1 MRKTGTTFPHDA
13 EHRTQKC
20 NALLGSVRCS
30 LLKAHRWARKTGATF
45 PHDALGLV
53 ATLVLIG
60 GLAACNFSVDAQQ
73 ARVCRSIL
81 PALNPGARIDVHRI
95 ERGPAPR
102 SLKITYAVERIDRV
116 PLDRWVICAF
126 AAEGLAANKAA
137 LAGVATEEGPISG
150 ASLYLLQHYYLE
162 SPEGVAGDPG
172 SRLDASVVEI
182 PAPVAYALQQLLVSL
197 PRTAIYALLAVAY
210 ALVFGLVG
218 RINLAFGELAAVG
231 AAATVAGAGLALV
244 RGFTSPFVGLAA
256 GLTAAVAAGALHS
269 AVGGHFTIA
278 RIKSASTQPSLIA
291 TVGLSLALMEYLRI
305 VQSPVA
311 VWLPPIWSQA
321 WPLAQAGDFLVSLT
335 PISLITTAIGLLAAG
350 LLLWIMKAA
359 AFGRAW
365 RAYADDARAAAL
377 FGVNG
382 PRLLIQT
389 LALAGAMAGL
399 SGFLIVAQYGGLG
412 FAGGFQFG
420 LKALIAAVIGG
431 IGSVPGAMV
440 GGFAVGLFET
450 LWSAYLP
457 IEARDIALYAALVV
471 FLIFRP
477 GGLLGMGE
485 QSPRPV

>member
-1 MRKTGTTFPHDA
+1 MRAVSWSGLSVA
-13 EHRTQKC
+13 L
-20 NALLGSVRCS
+20 ALLGV
-30 LLKAHRWARKTGATF
+30 
-45 PHDALGLV
+45 
-53 ATLVLIG
+53 
-60 GLAACNFSVDAQQ
+60 LAACTFSVDAEQ
-73 ARVCRSIL
+73 ARVCRSTL
-81 PALNPGARIDVHRI
+81 PALNPGGRIDVHRI

-102 SLKITYAVERIDRV
+102 SLRVTYTVERIDRA
-116 PLDRWVICAF
+116 PLDQWIICIF
-126 AAEGLAANKAA
+126 AAEGLAANKAD
-137 LAGVATEEGPISG
+137 LTGVTTEEGPISG
-150 ASLYLLQHYYLE
+150 ASLYFLKHYYLE
-162 SPEGVAGDPG
+162 SAEGVAGDPG
-172 SRLDASVVEI
+172 SRLEASVVEI
-182 PAPVAYALQQLLVSL
+182 PAPLAYALQQLLVSL

-231 AAATVAGAGLALV
+231 AAATVAG
-244 RGFTSPFVGLAA
+244 VGLAFVKGFSSPFFGLVA
-256 GLTAAVAAGALHS
+256 GLGAAIAAGGLHS

-278 RIKSASTQPSLIA
+278 RIKSTSPQASLIA

-305 VQSPVA
+305 VQSPVT

-321 WPLAQAGDFLVSLT
+321 WPLAQAGGFLVSLT

-350 LLLWIMKAA
+350 LLLWIMTAA

-365 RAYADDARAAAL
+365 RAYADDAKAAAL

-420 LKALIAAVIGG
+420 LKALIAAIIGG
-431 IGSVPGAMV
+431 IGSVPGAMI
-440 GGFAVGLFET
+440 GGVAVGLFET

-457 IEARDIALYAALVV
+457 IEARDIALYVALIV
-471 FLIFRP
+471 FLIFKP
-477 GGLLGMGE
+477 GGLLGLGE
-485 QSPRPV
+485 RSPRPV

>member
-1 MRKTGTTFPHDA
+1 VIRTGFWLGLIA
-13 EHRTQKC
+13 AL
-20 NALLGSVRCS
+20 ALLAGV
-30 LLKAHRWARKTGATF
+30 
-45 PHDALGLV
+45 
-53 ATLVLIG
+53 
-60 GLAACNFSVDAQQ
+60 AACSFSVDAEQ
-73 ARVCRSIL
+73 ARICRSVL
-81 PALNPGARIDVHRI
+81 PALNPGGRIDVHRI
-95 ERGPAPR
+95 ESGPAPR
-102 SLKITYAVERIDRV
+102 SLRIVYTVERIDRV
-116 PLDRWVICAF
+116 PLDRSAICTF
-126 AAEGLAANKAA
+126 AAEGLAAGKAD
-137 LAGVATEEGPISG
+137 LTGIVTEEGPISG
-150 ASLYLLQHYYLE
+150 ASLYLLKHYYLE

-172 SRLDASVVEI
+172 SRLETTVVEL
-182 PAPVAYALQQLLVSL
+182 PPSLAYALQQLLVSL

-231 AAATVAGAGLALV
+231 AAATVAGAALALV
-244 RGFTSPFVGLAA
+244 NGFTSPLTGLAA
-256 GLTAAVAAGALHS
+256 GLTAAGAAGALHS

-278 RIKSASTQPSLIA
+278 RVKSSSAQPSLIA

-335 PISLITTAIGLLAAG
+335 PISLITTAIGLVAAG
-350 LLLWIMKAA
+350 LLLWLMKAA

-365 RAYADDARAAAL
+365 RAYADDARAAAI
-377 FGVNG
+377 FGVDG

-389 LALAGAMAGL
+389 LAIAGAMAGL

-420 LKALIAAVIGG
+420 LKALIAAIIGG

-457 IEARDIALYAALVV
+457 IDARDIALYVALVV